1 MAGRFCLVFRLRRV
15 FCRQNRL
22 PSPQPAGS
30 ACGRCGSQFQVVQQ
44 HLHDRHKRHAEQDTP
59 EAEQAAADR
68 DGQQDINRPYA
79 DRAAHDAGLN
89 EIAVDLLH
97 DDNVN
102 TSQQRGVDITGQ
114 ERDDYTN
121 DPANDSTEIGDDIH
135 QADHHAQ
142 QQRVGHHR

>member
-15 FCRQNRL
+15 FCRRIACRRL
-22 PSPQPAGS
+22 SQPALLAGV
-30 ACGRCGSQFQVVQQ
+30 AVVNQVVQQ